1 MKTVV
6 SERGQITLPKAIR
19 TAMGIRAGTI
29 LDVAIEDGRITV
41 WKREETDPVH
51 LWRGKGV
58 RPAGVSSTDE
68 YLAMV
73 RD

>member
-29 LDVAIEDGRITV
+29 LDDPTFGTMSENALRDARRLAGLVICETV
-41 WKREETDPVH
+41 LAEIRPVF
-51 LWRGKGV
+51 
-58 RPAGVSSTDE
+58 AS
-68 YLAMV
+68 
-73 RD
+73 